1 MKTYNDTF
9 TCNNAT
15 INISIIASLKYG
27 IYSLNIILDIFE
39 NGVNYSQ
46 EALKAY
52 NSSISITLNEK
63 QVVNG
68 SGEHA
73 IYQHIISKLSEFA
86 SKAILNDDISFDAQ
100 QIFEHFSTKVLN
112 LKSKECI
119 SLAAFKLI
127 DGLYLF
133 EHNLQK
139 EDAICSTMLEFA
151 LKHGLVYEKAGK
163 LLADKVK
170 LSEIFKIS
178 ENAAYKATIN
188 TTSTSNLL
196 SRLVI
201 LTDTIIYNPVSDE
214 ANRIMAIINR

>member
-15 INISIIASLKYG
+15 INISIIASLKHG
-27 IYSLNIILDIFE
+27 IYSLNIILDIFD

-46 EALKAY
+46 EAIKAY
-52 NSSISITLNEK
+52 NDSISITLNEK
-63 QVVNG
+63 QVANG

-73 IYQHIISKLSEFA
+73 IYQHIISKLSEFT
-86 SKAILNDDISFDAQ
+86 SKAILNDDMSFDAP
-100 QIFEHFSTKVLN
+100 QIYEYFSTKILN
-112 LKSKECI
+112 VKSKECI

-133 EHNLQK
+133 EHDLQE

-151 LKHGLVYEKAGK
+151 MKHGLIYEKAGK

>member
-1 MKTYNDTF
+1 MKSYNDTF
-9 TCNNAT
+9 TFNNAT

-27 IYSLNIILDIFE
+27 TYSFNIILDIFE
-39 NGVNYSQ
+39 NGIHYSQ
-46 EALKAY
+46 EGIKAY

-63 QVVNG
+63 QVANG
-68 SGEHA
+68 SGEHS
-73 IYQHIISKLSEFA
+73 IYQQIISKLSEFT
-86 SKAILNDDISFDAQ
+86 SKAILNDDMSFDAHK
-100 QIFEHFSTKVLN
+100 IFEHFSTKILN
-112 LKSKECI
+112 VNSKECI

-133 EHNLQK
+133 EHDLQ
-139 EDAICSTMLEFA
+139 EEVAICSSMLEFA
-151 LKHGLVYEKAGK
+151 MKYDLMYEKSGK
-163 LLADKVK
+163 QFADKIK
-170 LSEIFKIS
+170 LSEIFEIS

-201 LTDTIIYNPVSDE
+201 LTDTIISNSVSDE